1 MPIRTRCS
9 PTSTSR
15 GGSERRG
22 ESVDHVDH
30 DRVGGLR
37 VIGVRGGLRRAR
49 AAGGY
54 RARLA
59 VVLGALA
66 GVVLGNGVHAAGSMT
81 AMAIEHAASSRI
93 PAGIAQSLAT
103 AGASVLYR
111 MSLPPP
117 PGHCG
122 LRGR

>member
-15 GGSERRG
+15 GGSERCG
-22 ESVDHVDH
+22 ESVGHVDH
-30 DRVGGLR
+30 DRVGGLT
-37 VIGVRGGLRRAR
+37 VIGVRGGLTVSEPRVAILRGWLWCFGVL
-49 AAGGY
+49 AGG
-54 RARLA
+54 
-59 VVLGALA
+59 
-66 GVVLGNGVHAAGSMT
+66 VLGNGVHAADGMT
-81 AMAIEHAASSRI
+81 AVAIEHAASSRML
-93 PAGIAQSLAT
+93 AGIARSLAI